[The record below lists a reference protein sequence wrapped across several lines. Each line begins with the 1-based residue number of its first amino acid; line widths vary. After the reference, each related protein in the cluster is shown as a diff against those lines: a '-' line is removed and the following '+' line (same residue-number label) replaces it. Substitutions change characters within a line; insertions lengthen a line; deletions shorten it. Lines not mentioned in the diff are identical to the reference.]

1 MGDRWL
7 SPVFMIIS
15 LFVSRDEKNVINKNL
30 PEPYEIEG
38 HLKGETSITDP
49 IITIDLENPS
59 SYNYAYIQ
67 AFGRYYFI
75 NDIKSIRNNLWE
87 LSMHVDVLMTYKN
100 EIGNCTAIIDTT
112 EETGLNNYLS
122 NDSYK
127 ALVKTKT
134 DIVNFP
140 NGLNDDGEYILI
152 TAGG

>member
-1 MGDRWL
+1 MNTL
-7 SPVFMIIS
+7 SPILMIIS
-15 LFVSRDEKNVINKNL
+15 LFISRDEKNVINKNL

-59 SYNYAYIQ
+59 LYNYAYIQ
-67 AFGRYYFI
+67 AFKRYYFI

-87 LSMHVDVLMTYKN
+87 LSIHVDVLMTYKN

-122 NDSYK
+122 NDGYK

-134 DIVNFP
+134 DIISFP
-140 NGLNDDGEYILI
+140 SGLNDDGEYILI